1 MECKYFK
8 IEEFDDPNIP
18 DSAAENMDYDFISLL
33 NKIRH
38 ESGVPM
44 RVTSG
49 WRSKETTTHWNIP
62 FQIRHTLKESPLTLR
77 VTTGLTDKKS
87 SPPQSRINVIES
99 AWAKPSFIWIVT
111 QTKTHQ
117 FGFIA
122 KTQTSG
128 QTLCSKY

>member
-1 MECKYFK
+1 MEWKYFK

-49 WRSKETTTHWNIP
+49 WRSKETNDALEHSVPNSS
-62 FQIRHTLKESPLTLR
+62 HLKGIAVDIACDNGIDRQKIIAAAIKNKCYRIGVGKTFLHLDCDP
-77 VTTGLTDKKS
+77 DKNAS
-87 SPPQSRINVIES
+87 
-99 AWAKPSFIWIVT
+99 IWLY
-111 QTKTHQ
+111 
-117 FGFIA
+117 
-122 KTQTSG
+122 S
-128 QTLCSKY
+128 

>member
-1 MECKYFK
+1 MEWKYFK

-49 WRSKETTTHWNIP
+49 WRSKETNDALEHSVPNC
-62 FQIRHTLKESPLTLR
+62 HTLKESPLTLR

-99 AWAKPSFIWIVT
+99 AWAKLFLHLDCDPDKNASIW
-111 QTKTHQ
+111 
-117 FGFIA
+117 
-122 KTQTSG
+122 
-128 QTLCSKY
+128 L